1 MVHVHTLLAQVDA
14 MSLQLEFAHIA
25 LDTCLVDEIGGI
37 HLHLREVQF
46 INHHL
51 ITEEGQ
57 QLHIYHHLL
66 DVGYGIFSVS

>member
-1 MVHVHTLLAQVDA
+1 MVHVHTLLAQVYA
-14 MSLQLEFAHIA
+14 MCLQLEFAHIA
-25 LDTCLVDEIGGI
+25 LDTGLVDEIGGI

-46 INHHL
+46 VYHYL
-51 ITEEGQ
+51 ITEEWQ

>member
-1 MVHVHTLLAQVDA
+1 MVHVHTLLAQVYA
-14 MSLQLEFAHIA
+14 MCLQLEFAHIA
-25 LDTCLVDEIGGI
+25 LDPGLVDEIGGI
-37 HLHLREVQF
+37 HLHLREVQL

-51 ITEEGQ
+51 ITEEGK

>member
-1 MVHVHTLLAQVDA
+1 MVHVHPLPTQVYA
-14 MSLQLEFAHIA
+14 MCLQLEFAHIA
-25 LDTCLVDEIGGI
+25 LDAGLVDEIGGI

-51 ITEEGQ
+51 VAEEWQ
-57 QLHIYHHLL
+57 QLHLNHHLL